1 MIESKPVN
9 LLFKDL
15 YDLQSHGVMVDTRLV
30 LDDGELAIHWPI
42 LELYGDNWW
51 TGLGK
56 AGSDNVVI
64 LPGVSLSEAQ
74 QFIDV
79 LYGKQKILIISNE
92 QLTVIEDTEVNDAH
106 VCNNNSDFDDIRLE
120 PYKIYDQVSFETCG
134 KVFVKSQT
142 SS

>member
-56 AGSDNVVI
+56 AGSDISYRTLGSNVHKERSLKSICLWNFRI
-64 LPGVSLSEAQ
+64 LA
-74 QFIDV
+74 
-79 LYGKQKILIISNE
+79 SN
-92 QLTVIEDTEVNDAH
+92 D
-106 VCNNNSDFDDIRLE
+106 
-120 PYKIYDQVSFETCG
+120 
-134 KVFVKSQT
+134 
-142 SS
+142 

>member
-79 LYGKQKILIISNE
+79 LYGKQNILSISNE
-92 QLTVIEDTEVNDAH
+92 QLTVIEETEVNDAH
-106 VCNNNSDFDDIRLE
+106 FCNNNSDCDDIKLE
-120 PYKIYDQVSFETCG
+120 PYEIYDQVSRETCG

>member
-42 LELYGDNWW
+42 LELYGVNWW

-64 LPGVSLSEAQ
+64 LPGV
-74 QFIDV
+74 
-79 LYGKQKILIISNE
+79 
-92 QLTVIEDTEVNDAH
+92 T
-106 VCNNNSDFDDIRLE
+106 
-120 PYKIYDQVSFETCG
+120 
-134 KVFVKSQT
+134 
-142 SS
+142 

>member
-30 LDDGELAIHWPI
+30 LDDGDLPIHWPI

-51 TGLGK
+51 TGLGQ

-64 LPGVSLSEAQ
+64 LTAV
-74 QFIDV
+74 
-79 LYGKQKILIISNE
+79 Y
-92 QLTVIEDTEVNDAH
+92 
-106 VCNNNSDFDDIRLE
+106 
-120 PYKIYDQVSFETCG
+120 
-134 KVFVKSQT
+134 
-142 SS
+142 